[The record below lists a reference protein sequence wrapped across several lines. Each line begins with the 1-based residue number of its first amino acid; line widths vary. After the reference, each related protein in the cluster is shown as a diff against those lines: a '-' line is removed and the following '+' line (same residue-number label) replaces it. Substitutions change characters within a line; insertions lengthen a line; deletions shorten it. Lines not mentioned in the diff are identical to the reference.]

1 MSDRASR
8 ERNHR
13 EYRKIPS
20 TKLQYEISADGR
32 IVRNVKSK
40 KVLQQKLDRY
50 GYRVVCLTYDG
61 KKHYPTVHK
70 LVAECWLGDRPDG
83 LQIDHI
89 DHNKDNNDW
98 HNLRYV
104 TAADNI
110 HNRVTSCRMVEHN
123 RAIAECGKY
132 CTVDGQPFKSCT
144 AAARYLAELHCR
156 KVDTLRYY
164 FKQRRNYILG
174 HRVQYAETVH

>member
-61 KKHYPTVHK
+61 KKHYPTVHE
-70 LVAECWLGDRPDG
+70 LVAECWLGD
-83 LQIDHI
+83 
-89 DHNKDNNDW
+89 
-98 HNLRYV
+98 
-104 TAADNI
+104 
-110 HNRVTSCRMVEHN
+110 
-123 RAIAECGKY
+123 GKS